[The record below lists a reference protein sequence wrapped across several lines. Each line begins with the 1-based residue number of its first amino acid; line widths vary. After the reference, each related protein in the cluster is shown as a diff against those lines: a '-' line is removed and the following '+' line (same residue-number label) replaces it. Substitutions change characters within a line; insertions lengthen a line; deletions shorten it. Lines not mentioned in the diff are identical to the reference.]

1 MAQTGFTPIEIY
13 GSSTTGNTPSASN
26 LVTSSSGCELAIN
39 YTDGKLF
46 YKDNNGVVQVLATKA
61 GTSGIF
67 TNVTISG
74 GTIDGTTIG
83 ATTPTTG
90 KFSTLTA
97 TTSNLGTVS
106 TGTWN
111 GSTIGTGY
119 GGTGITTTPAN
130 GALLIGNGTGYTS
143 ATLTA
148 GTGIAITNSSGGITI
163 AVNGTGE
170 VTSFQTSLSGLT
182 PSTATAGAVT
192 LAGTLGTSS
201 GGTGLT
207 AFTANQIF
215 YASSTSAIAQSSN
228 LTFNGTTLT
237 ANTLNL
243 TNALGVAYG
252 GTGLTTLTSGYI
264 PYGNGTS
271 AFSSSSSLT
280 FDGQTLLVNR
290 STPILTL
297 TDTSSS
303 NNSLRFVSTG
313 GINYIQSGISGGSF
327 ADLTFT
333 SNNGSSEKMR
343 LTSAG
348 YLGIGTNSP
357 ATQLQITGS
366 FSLGNG
372 QNIGWGGAYGAGVPT
387 IAGSSGSGIL
397 FYANGSTSGL
407 TTTFDASGNLG
418 LGVTPS
424 AWSTG
429 KALEIAYV
437 GNALWSSSASGNIF
451 LTSNTYYNSGYKY
464 ATSAA
469 ASYYQQN
476 AGIHSWYNAPSGTAG
491 NTISFT
497 QALTLDNSGNLLV
510 GATSTP
516 FPKLYVSDGT
526 VGVGLGPY
534 STGSVAYAGT
544 WTNHALAFVTN
555 GAERGRFDTS
565 GNYLVG
571 QTSVSTTTAGT
582 SIQQS
587 QGAGIWAINV
597 AGAAS
602 TNSYFGYYLYSTN
615 ASAYRFYVDY
625 GGTVHA
631 TSTSITAISDQSLKT
646 NIKPLETGLA
656 EVMKLQPRRFDW
668 INGDGENIAGFI
680 AQEVETVLPDL
691 VSDFKYDEGVTK
703 KAVKM
708 GDMLPTLV
716 KAIQEQQA
724 IIEQLKQKVGI

>member
-1 MAQTGFTPIEIY
+1 MSATGYTPILIY
-13 GSSTTGNTPSASN
+13 GSTTTGNTPSASN
-26 LVTSSSGCELAIN
+26 LTTTTNGVELAIN
-39 YTDGKLF
+39 ATDGKLF

-348 YLGIGTNSP
+348 YLGIGTSSP
-357 ATQLQITGS
+357 TVNLNVYNATQARTLIGSLSTWTDPYSS
-366 FSLGNG
+366 FSGQNVSALQVISTSTGGGQLHLGFNGTTAGNG
-372 QNIGWGGAYGAGVPT
+372 IGSISFFTSGTADTGEKRGAL
-387 IAGSSGSGIL
+387 ISSTLESSASTNVTANLL
-397 FYANGSTSGL
+397 FYTTASGTISEKMRLTSAGYLGIGTSSPNAPLHVLAPASTRYA
-407 TTTFDASGNLG
+407 TFDAPTAGYAGTVLNYNGTKYGAFGQGSFAISGGADTDFAISSVNNLIFGTNNTTRQMTLDSSGNLG

-424 AWSTG
+424 AWNNINGGAFQFGTG
-429 KALEIAYV
+429 YGSLYSYS
-437 GNALWSSSASGNIF
+437 NAPTFGCNVYYTTAGHKYFANSQASA
-451 LTSNTYYNSGYKY
+451 
-464 ATSAA
+464 
-469 ASYYQQN
+469 YQQYLGTH
-476 AGIHSWYNAPSGTAG
+476 AWLVAPSGSAG
-491 NTISFT
+491 TTCAFT
-497 QALTLDNSGNLLV
+497 QALTLDNSGNLLLGV
-510 GATSTP
+510 TSAPTSTTQGLSIANGTAP
-516 FPKLYVSDGT
+516 TSNISGGTLYVSGGALYFRGSSGT
-526 VGVGLGPY
+526 V
-534 STGSVAYAGT
+534 TKIA
-544 WTNHALAFVTN
+544 
-555 GAERGRFDTS
+555 
-565 GNYLVG
+565 
-571 QTSVSTTTAGT
+571 
-582 SIQQS
+582 
-587 QGAGIWAINV
+587 
-597 AGAAS
+597 
-602 TNSYFGYYLYSTN
+602 N
-615 ASAYRFYVDY
+615 A
-625 GGTVHA
+625 
-631 TSTSITAISDQSLKT
+631 
-646 NIKPLETGLA
+646 
-656 EVMKLQPRRFDW
+656 
-668 INGDGENIAGFI
+668 
-680 AQEVETVLPDL
+680 
-691 VSDFKYDEGVTK
+691 
-703 KAVKM
+703 
-708 GDMLPTLV
+708 
-716 KAIQEQQA
+716 
-724 IIEQLKQKVGI
+724 

>member
-1 MAQTGFTPIEIY
+1 MSATGYTPILIY
-13 GSSTTGNTPSASN
+13 GSTTTGNTPSASN
-26 LVTSSSGCELAIN
+26 LTTTTNGVELAIN
-39 YTDGKLF
+39 ATDGKLF

-271 AFSSSSSLT
+271 AFSSASTLSYSSTSGLTVNGITQSYNTTLYNVDGTLSNYASNNAVYLNGNAGGWLLLSGDGTRNQSIKLNGGSSSAIQFLT
-280 FDGQTLLVNR
+280 AGVEVGRFSPAGYLG
-290 STPILTL
+290 IG
-297 TDTSSS
+297 TSSPTV
-303 NNSLRFVSTG
+303 NLNVYNATQARTLIGSLSTWTDPYSSFSGQNVSALQVISTSTG
-313 GINYIQSGISGGSF
+313 GGQLHLGFNGTTAGNGIGSISF
-327 ADLTFT
+327 FT
-333 SNNGSSEKMR
+333 SGTADTGEKRGALISSTLESSASTNVTANLLFYTTASGTISEKMR

-348 YLGIGTNSP
+348 YLGIGTSSP
-357 ATQLQITGS
+357 NAPLHVLAPASTR
-366 FSLGNG
+366 
-372 QNIGWGGAYGAGVPT
+372 
-387 IAGSSGSGIL
+387 
-397 FYANGSTSGL
+397 YA
-407 TTTFDASGNLG
+407 TFDAPTAGYAGTVLNYNGTKYGAFGQGSFAISGGADTDFAISSVNNLIFGTNNTTRQMTLDSSGNLG

-424 AWSTG
+424 AWNNINGGAFQFGTG
-429 KALEIAYV
+429 YGSLYSYS
-437 GNALWSSSASGNIF
+437 NAPTFGCNVYYTTAGHKYFANSQASA
-451 LTSNTYYNSGYKY
+451 
-464 ATSAA
+464 
-469 ASYYQQN
+469 YQQYLGTH
-476 AGIHSWYNAPSGTAG
+476 AWLVAPSGSAG
-491 NTISFT
+491 TTCAFT
-497 QALTLDNSGNLLV
+497 QALTLDNSGNLLLGV
-510 GATSTP
+510 TSAPTSTTQGLSIANGTAP
-516 FPKLYVSDGT
+516 TSNISGGTLYVSGGALYFRGSSGT
-526 VGVGLGPY
+526 V
-534 STGSVAYAGT
+534 TKIA
-544 WTNHALAFVTN
+544 
-555 GAERGRFDTS
+555 
-565 GNYLVG
+565 
-571 QTSVSTTTAGT
+571 
-582 SIQQS
+582 
-587 QGAGIWAINV
+587 
-597 AGAAS
+597 
-602 TNSYFGYYLYSTN
+602 N
-615 ASAYRFYVDY
+615 A
-625 GGTVHA
+625 
-631 TSTSITAISDQSLKT
+631 
-646 NIKPLETGLA
+646 
-656 EVMKLQPRRFDW
+656 
-668 INGDGENIAGFI
+668 
-680 AQEVETVLPDL
+680 
-691 VSDFKYDEGVTK
+691 
-703 KAVKM
+703 
-708 GDMLPTLV
+708 
-716 KAIQEQQA
+716 
-724 IIEQLKQKVGI
+724 